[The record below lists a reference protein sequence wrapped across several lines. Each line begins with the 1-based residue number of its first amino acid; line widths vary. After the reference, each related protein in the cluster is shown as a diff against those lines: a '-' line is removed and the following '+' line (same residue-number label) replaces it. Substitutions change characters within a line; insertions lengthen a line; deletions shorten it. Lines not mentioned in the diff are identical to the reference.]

1 MNAYGLFDEYLE
13 MSMALTLFLS
23 YVDFNVVAFFIE
35 SQNHRMA
42 WVKKDHND
50 D

>member
-42 WVKKDHND
+42 WVEKDHND